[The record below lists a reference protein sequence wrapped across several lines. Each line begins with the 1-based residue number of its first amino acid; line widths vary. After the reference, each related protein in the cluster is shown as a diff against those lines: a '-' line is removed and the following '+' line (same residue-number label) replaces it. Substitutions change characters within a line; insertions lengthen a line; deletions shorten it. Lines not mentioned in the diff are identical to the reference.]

1 MQGGQR
7 RREPEALTI
16 AAVVTT
22 DTTDPSTPM
31 WTIGLPN
38 RPTEALGGLARMGP
52 RAVRPGKACIS
63 SWSM

>member
-1 MQGGQR
+1 MQGGE
-7 RREPEALTI
+7 RREPAALTI

-22 DTTDPSTPM
+22 DTADPGTAM

-52 RAVRPGKACIS
+52 RAIRPGMACTS